1 MLYGTIPHL
10 DKPLARLI
18 QGTVM
23 LSMADLDA
31 SFALLDG
38 FFALGGTAFDTAH
51 IYGNGEIERVLGR
64 WIAAR
69 DNRDEVVIIT
79 KGAHHNADRNRVT
92 PFDIVSDLH
101 DSLARLRIDSVDL
114 YLLHRDDPAVSV
126 EPIIDILNELQR
138 AGLIKA
144 FGASNWDHAR
154 VQAANA
160 YATTRKLSGFAVS
173 SPQFSLAE
181 QVKEPWP
188 NCVSISGPQ
197 ENAARTFYYTQN
209 IPLLTWS
216 SLAGGFF
223 SGRFTRDNLDSFT
236 EYLDVLCVRS
246 YCYEDNFRRL
256 DRAAELAHEKH
267 VTLPQLALAYVMN
280 QPLNIYGLVGCRTP
294 DEFAANVAA
303 LHIPLTSEELE
314 WLDLR
319 RAERP

>member
-1 MLYGTIPHL
+1 MPYGTIPHL

-23 LSMADLDA
+23 LSMAELDA

-38 FFALGGTAFDTAH
+38 VFAQGGTTFDTAH
-51 IYGNGEIERVLGR
+51 IYGSGEIERVLGR

-101 DSLARLRIDSVDL
+101 DSLARLRVDSIDL
-114 YLLHRDDPAVSV
+114 YLLHRDDPTISV

-160 YATTRKLSGFAVS
+160 YAKTRKLNGFAVS

-188 NCVSISGPQ
+188 NCVSISGPK
-197 ENAARTFYYTQN
+197 ENAARTYYATQN

-223 SGRFTRDNLDSFT
+223 SGRFTRDNLNSFT
-236 EYLDVLCVRS
+236 EYLDVSCVRS

-256 DRAAELAHEKH
+256 DRAAELAHEKN

-280 QPLNIYGLVGCRTP
+280 QPMDIYGLVGCHTP

-303 LHIPLTSEELE
+303 LDIVLTAEELA